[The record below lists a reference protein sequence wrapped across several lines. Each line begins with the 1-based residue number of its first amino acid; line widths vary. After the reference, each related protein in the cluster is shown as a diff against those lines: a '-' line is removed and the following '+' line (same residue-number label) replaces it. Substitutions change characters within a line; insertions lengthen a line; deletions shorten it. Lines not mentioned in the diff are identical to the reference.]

1 MKIIKALLSLLFL
14 TPLISHA
21 DFKDGGNYYINGDY
35 EAAANEFIPLAE
47 RGDHRAMYALGSM
60 YAAGQ
65 GVEKDLKKAFVLF
78 KEAAQNGRADAM
90 HKLGVMYEDGVG
102 TKQSIKKAL
111 RYYQKSAKL
120 GYPLGQYHLGL
131 MYMNGTG
138 IKQNT
143 VNAYAWMVVAAHQ
156 FLYEYASKN
165 SNNKK
170 QYKNKKYRL
179 MLVQQ
184 QQKDNLLD
192 KIITYLQKIRS
203 SIENGDIEKIKKR
216 VIKYSQYR
224 WKHSPKKYK
233 NIELSS
239 DIESLF
245 LPETLQ

>member
-1 MKIIKALLSLLFL
+1 MKRIILYFSVL
-14 TPLISHA
+14 TPLLCHA
-21 DFKDGGNYYINGDY
+21 DFKDGGDAYIRGDY
-35 EAAANEFIPLAE
+35 ETAANEFIPLAK

-60 YAAGQ
+60 YVAGQ
-65 GVEKDLKKAFVLF
+65 GVEKDLKKAFELF

-90 HKLGVMYEDGVG
+90 YKLGVMYEEGVG
-102 TKQSIKKAL
+102 TKKSTKKAI

-131 MYMNGTG
+131 MYLNGSG
-138 IKQNT
+138 VKQNSI
-143 VNAYAWMVVAAHQ
+143 NAYAWMVVAAHQ
-156 FLYEYASKN
+156 FIYEYASKN
-165 SNNKK
+165 LTADRK

-184 QQKDNLLD
+184 KQKDNLLD
-192 KIITYLQKIRS
+192 KIISHLQEIRAEIS
-203 SIENGDIEKIKKR
+203 PDEIDKIKQR

-224 WKHSPKKYK
+224 WKHQATKFN
-233 NIELSS
+233 NIEITS

>member
-1 MKIIKALLSLLFL
+1 MKHAALYVLALIPLLC
-14 TPLISHA
+14 HG
-21 DFKDGGNYYINGDY
+21 DFKDGGNAYINGDY
-35 EAAANEFIPLAE
+35 EAAANEFAPLAK

-65 GVEKDLKKAFVLF
+65 GVEKDLEKAFKLF

-90 HKLGVMYEDGVG
+90 YKLGVMYEEGAG
-102 TKQSIKKAL
+102 TKKNIKKAI

-131 MYMNGTG
+131 MYLNGSG
-138 IKQNT
+138 VKQNNI
-143 VNAYAWMVVAAHQ
+143 NAYAWMVVAAHQ
-156 FLYEYASKN
+156 FIYEYASKN
-165 SNNKK
+165 LSDDKK

-184 QQKDNLLD
+184 KQKDNLLD
-192 KIITYLQKIRS
+192 KIISHLQEIRAGIS
-203 SIENGDIEKIKKR
+203 SDEIEKIKQK

-224 WKHSPKKYK
+224 WKHQATKFK
-233 NIELSS
+233 NIEISS

>member
-1 MKIIKALLSLLFL
+1 MKRIILYFSVL
-14 TPLISHA
+14 TPLLCHA
-21 DFKDGGNYYINGDY
+21 DFKDGGDAYIRGDY
-35 EAAANEFIPLAE
+35 ETAANEFIPLAK

-60 YAAGQ
+60 YVAGQ
-65 GVEKDLKKAFVLF
+65 GVEKDLKKAFELF

-90 HKLGVMYEDGVG
+90 YKLGVMYEEGVG
-102 TKQSIKKAL
+102 TKKSTKKAI

-131 MYMNGTG
+131 MYLNGSG
-138 IKQNT
+138 VKQNSI
-143 VNAYAWMVVAAHQ
+143 NAYAWMVVAAHQ
-156 FLYEYASKN
+156 FIYEYASKN
-165 SNNKK
+165 LTADRK

-184 QQKDNLLD
+184 KQKDNLLD
-192 KIITYLQKIRS
+192 KIISHLQEIRAEIS
-203 SIENGDIEKIKKR
+203 PDEIDKIKQR

-224 WKHSPKKYK
+224 WKHQATKFK
-233 NIELSS
+233 NIEITS

>member
-1 MKIIKALLSLLFL
+1 MKHVVLYFLALVPLLC
-14 TPLISHA
+14 HA
-21 DFKDGGNYYINGDY
+21 DFKDGGNAYINGDY

-65 GVEKDLKKAFVLF
+65 GVEKNLKKAFELF

-90 HKLGVMYEDGVG
+90 YKLGVMYEEGVG
-102 TKQSIKKAL
+102 TKKSTKKAI

-131 MYMNGTG
+131 MYLNGSAV
-138 IKQNT
+138 KQNT
-143 VNAYAWMVVAAHQ
+143 INAYAWMVVAAHQ
-156 FLYEYASKN
+156 FIYEYAGKN
-165 SNNKK
+165 LSDDKK

-179 MLVQQ
+179 ILVQQ
-184 QQKDNLLD
+184 KQKDNLLD
-192 KIITYLQKIRS
+192 KIISHLQNIRAEIS
-203 SIENGDIEKIKKR
+203 PNDIEKIKQK
-216 VIKYSQYR
+216 VIKHSKYR
-224 WKHSPKKYK
+224 WKHQATKFK
-233 NIELSS
+233 NIEITS